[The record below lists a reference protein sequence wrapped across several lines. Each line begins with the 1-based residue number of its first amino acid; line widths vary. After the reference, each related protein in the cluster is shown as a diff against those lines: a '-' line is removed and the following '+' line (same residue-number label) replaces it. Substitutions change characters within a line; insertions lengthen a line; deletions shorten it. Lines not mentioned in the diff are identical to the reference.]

1 MIELVLPDD
10 LAEKVANLYS
20 RMEEDYD
27 KVARVLGFSC
37 EGCPD
42 NCCDS
47 YFQHHTYTEW
57 AYLWRG
63 LKMLPASELTQIEE
77 WAENSIVECS
87 RAEAKGERPQVMCPL
102 NEKGLCTLY
111 AHRLLVCRTHGVP
124 AVMRRPD
131 GKNLHFPGCFRCQ
144 DIVEKLGEEEIPFVE
159 RTTLLR
165 QLVVIEDE
173 LLEQRRHLY
182 PKIKMTIAEMIVKG
196 PPVIPAALR
205 R

>member
-1 MIELVLPDD
+1 MIELPLPDH
-10 LAEKVANLYS
+10 LAEKVENLYS
-20 RMEEDYD
+20 RMEEEYD
-27 KVARVLGFSC
+27 KVAGALGFSC

-63 LKMLPASELTQIEE
+63 LRQLPADELKRIEE
-77 WAENSIVECS
+77 WAGKYIVEC
-87 RAEAKGERPQVMCPL
+87 RQAEAQGERPQVMCPL
-102 NEKGLCTLY
+102 NEKGLCILY

-131 GKNLHFPGCFRCQ
+131 GKSLQFPGCFRCQ
-144 DIVEKLGEEEIPFVE
+144 EIVETTDEKEIPFVE
-159 RTTLLR
+159 RTRLLR
-165 QLVVIEDE
+165 ELVVIEDE

-182 PKIKMTIAEMIVKG
+182 PKIKMTIAEMIVNG
-196 PPVIPAALR
+196 PPKVPAVLR